1 MAYTAEEFVSDD
13 ERIFY
18 KSEPTRY
25 GWDEGGFWLKF
36 LCDGQWYYQGLHLNC
51 RAPKAQERLFPAA
64 RRLYQRLRRD
74 DRLHY
79 TQTFRRVAS

>member
-36 LCDGQWYYQGLHLNC
+36 LCDGQWYY
-51 RAPKAQERLFPAA
+51 RF
-64 RRLYQRLRRD
+64 
-74 DRLHY
+74 
-79 TQTFRRVAS
+79 